1 MKTEHPPQ
9 KNNKA
14 TAKEKKKW
22 VTPRIE
28 KITLKGGFSPAPMEI
43 DSFYFGLPS

>member
-1 MKTEHPPQ
+1 MKTEHPPK

-22 VTPRIE
+22 IVPKM
-28 KITLKGGFSPAPMEI
+28 KILAVNNGNIWPSSVENYA
-43 DSFYFGLPS
+43 YFVNS